1 MSKPRSACDCNNSD
15 GRDPRGAAVEPD
27 CHQPAASRPTDGN
40 GQAIAGMT
48 LGIISLPMCW
58 TGLLALAVVVLSIV
72 FSSIGIHHASHGAP
86 HTGMAVAGLACGVVG
101 GLGYLT
107 LGIAS
112 AGVGFVV

>member
-1 MSKPRSACDCNNSD
+1 
-15 GRDPRGAAVEPD
+15 
-27 CHQPAASRPTDGN
+27 
-40 GQAIAGMT
+40 MT
-48 LGIISLPMCW
+48 LGIVSLPMCW

-72 FSSIGIHHASHGAP
+72 FSSIGIRHASHGAP
-86 HTGMAVAGLACGVVG
+86 HKGMAVAGLACGIVG